1 MAYVT
6 IEDTT
11 GSIEMLVFQRTL
23 DQWRNGIGEG
33 IPVIVK
39 GRISVR
45 DEKEP
50 QVICAEMT
58 ELNEKNAA
66 TVIRQKNASY
76 KDRQYAV
83 KAPVSVSAQSPD
95 ISKSSEKTLYV
106 RFKRPEDKEYERLK
120 LILIMFPGNEKL
132 VVHFSETKQTFST
145 RCVVH
150 PALILELKK
159 MLGEENVVLK

>member
-23 DQWRNGIGEG
+23 DEWRSGIGEG

-50 QVICAEMT
+50 QIICGSMI
-58 ELNEKNAA
+58 ELNEESAA
-66 TVIRQKNASY
+66 VAARQSAARQQDRRYPVKSPSSALSASAS
-76 KDRQYAV
+76 DTTA
-83 KAPVSVSAQSPD
+83 
-95 ISKSSEKTLYV
+95 KTLYA

-120 LILIMFPGNEKL
+120 LILIMFPGSEKL
-132 VVHFSETKQTFST
+132 VVHFSETKQTLST
-145 RCVVH
+145 RCVIH
-150 PALILELKK
+150 PALISELKK
-159 MLGEENVVLK
+159 MLGDENVVLK